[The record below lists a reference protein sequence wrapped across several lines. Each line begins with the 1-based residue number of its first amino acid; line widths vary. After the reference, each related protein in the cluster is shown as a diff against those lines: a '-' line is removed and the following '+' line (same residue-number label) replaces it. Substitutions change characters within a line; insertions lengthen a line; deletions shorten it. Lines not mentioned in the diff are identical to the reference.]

1 MCIALK
7 ASKYGIGRRQP
18 NKDSTVLGRTVDIWY
33 LRSSGTGFYE
43 KNEIREKGRSEVR
56 NEVPSL

>member
-1 MCIALK
+1 MYTALK
-7 ASKYGIGRRQP
+7 AWKYGTGRSQP
-18 NKDSTVLGRTVDIWY
+18 NKDSRVLDRTVDIWY
-33 LRSSGTGFYE
+33 LRSSGTGFYK